1 MNHTKKI
8 TYTLFGR
15 TAETTAPEF
24 LEKIYMDGLFWL
36 LDRNAR
42 FYMRCLRRD
51 QTKMQRYRMIL
62 RSSPELEARVTLLA
76 AESPF
81 PVPHGE
87 AGWNWCCGNLP
98 PGEFYPRLVK
108 MVTESRAQGRTS
120 SILREM
126 RRIIETTKEGRDQVM
141 IGRD

>member
-1 MNHTKKI
+1 MNHMKKI

-76 AESPF
+76 AESIF
-81 PVPHGE
+81 PIPHGE
-87 AGWNWCCGNLP
+87 AGLNWCCGNLP
-98 PGEFYPRLVK
+98 PEKFYPRLEK
-108 MVTESRAQGRTS
+108 MVAESRAQGRTS

-126 RRIIETTKEGRDQVM
+126 RRIIETTREPLDQVM